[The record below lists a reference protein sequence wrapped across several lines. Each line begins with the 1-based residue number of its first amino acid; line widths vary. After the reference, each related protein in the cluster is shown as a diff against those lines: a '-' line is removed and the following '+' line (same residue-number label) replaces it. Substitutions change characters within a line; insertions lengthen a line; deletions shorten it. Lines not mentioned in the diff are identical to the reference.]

1 MRLTLNKTRRNM
13 ALLLSVALI
22 GAVLGF
28 PTAATAADPTCTTA
42 AAVTTCTGE
51 TSDTAKYEVRVPDD
65 FNGTLLLWS
74 HGYTYV
80 AKIPAQIPLLGGAG
94 NDLRA
99 TIAPGAPDS
108 MVTANALLNQ
118 GYALAG
124 SGFAVPGWN
133 AESAV
138 KTNVEL
144 LGIVKKKFPKIKRT
158 VAWGASLGGTI
169 TQRLA
174 ETNPKLI
181 DAALP
186 VMAFNNLDKV
196 TGSNGGYGTDAVWL
210 FKMFFDPTIK
220 GFGYTAGPA
229 GFGEAAVDFGKVLA
243 AVVAIQG
250 GLAKSGADT
259 WPATA
264 TLVPAAVKAALPA
277 RSALL
282 MVGLLS
288 GMPMRS
294 TSFDGVTGT
303 PIDTSS
309 IAAASASTS
318 AATGFSLA
326 VQPALA
332 VAENMVNIAGFATF
346 ARFDLES
353 QVGNKNFADNQKTN
367 YAAKLSEEEAATY
380 NVALSGE
387 SGIAGLLQLVAGF
400 QAAAP
405 LKADA
410 DALAKFKK
418 LDTLTGQINVPTI
431 AFNNTEETVEFQPMM
446 SWMIEKANAQ
456 HAAEVAAAKAK
467 KKKAPAKKF
476 AAFWGTP
483 LDEYTKFNADGTP
496 KQQTFNPGTGH
507 VQFTQTQYMDMVRLG
522 DMAARLKRLPSAAI
536 LDLTRESDPN
546 WYPTEDFEADT
557 FESIGS

>member
-1 MRLTLNKTRRNM
+1 M

-28 PTAATAADPTCTTA
+28 PTAATAADPTCKTE

-80 AKIPAQIPLLGGAG
+80 AKIPQQVPLLGGAG

-186 VMAFNNLDKV
+186 IMAFNNLDKV

-210 FKMFFDPTIK
+210 FKMFFDPSIK

-229 GFGEAAVDFGKVLA
+229 GFGEAAQDFGKVLA

-250 GLAKSGADT
+250 GLTKTGAAT

-264 TLVPAAVKAALPA
+264 TLVPAAVKEALPA

-346 ARFDLES
+346 ARYDLES

-387 SGIAGLLQLVAGF
+387 AGVAGLLQLVAGF

-418 LDTLTGQINVPTI
+418 LDTMTGQINVPTI
-431 AFNNTEETVEFQPMM
+431 AFNNVEETVEFQPMM

-456 HAAEVAAAKAK
+456 HAAAVAAAKAK

-483 LDEYTKFNADGTP
+483 LDEYTQFNADGTP
-496 KQQTFNPGTGH
+496 KQQAFNAGTGH
-507 VQFTQTQYMDMVRLG
+507 VQFTQTQWMDMVRLG
-522 DMAARLKRLPSAAI
+522 DMAARLKKLPSESI
-536 LDLTRESDPN
+536 LQLTRESDPN
-546 WYPTEDFEADT
+546 WYPTEDFDADT

>member
-1 MRLTLNKTRRNM
+1 MRLTLNKTRRNL
-13 ALLLSVALI
+13 ALLLSVALV

-28 PTAATAADPTCTTA
+28 PSAATASEPTCTTA
-42 AAVTTCTGE
+42 SGITTCTGE
-51 TSDTAKYEVRVPDD
+51 TSDKAKYEIRVPDD

-80 AKIPAQIPLLGGAG
+80 AKIPAQVPLLGGQG

-99 TIAPGAPDS
+99 TIAPGAPDD
-108 MVTANALLNQ
+108 MTLANAFLNQ
-118 GYALAG
+118 GYALTG

-133 AESAV
+133 PESAV

-144 LGIVKKKFPKIKRT
+144 LGIVKKKFPNIKRT

-186 VMAFNNLDKV
+186 LMAFNNVDRV
-196 TGSNGGYGTDAVWL
+196 VGSNGGYGTDAVWL
-210 FKMFFDPTIK
+210 FKMLFDPTIK

-229 GFGEAAVDFGKVLA
+229 GFGEAAADFGKVLA
-243 AVVAIQG
+243 AIVAIQG
-250 GLAKSGADT
+250 GLTKSGADT

-318 AATGFSLA
+318 ASTGFSLA

-346 ARFDLES
+346 ARYDLET
-353 QVGNKNFADNQKTN
+353 QVGNKNFADNQKVD
-367 YAAKLSEEEAATY
+367 YAKKLSEDERATY

-387 SGIAGLLQLVAGF
+387 AGIDGLLALIAGF
-400 QAAAP
+400 QKAAP
-405 LKADA
+405 LKSDA
-410 DALAKFKK
+410 DALAKLQK

-431 AFNNTEETVEFQPMM
+431 AFNNTEEVVEFQPMM
-446 SWMIEKANAQ
+446 AWQIERANAQ
-456 HAAEVAAAKAK
+456 HAAAVAAAKAK

-476 AAFWGTP
+476 AAFWGQP
-483 LDEYTKFNADGTP
+483 LDEYTKFTSSGTP
-496 KQQTFNPGTGH
+496 ITQTETAGAGH
-507 VQFTQTQYMDMVRLG
+507 VKFTFPQWMDMVRLG
-522 DMAARLKRLPSAAI
+522 DMAARLKRLPSEAI
-536 LDLTRESDPN
+536 LNLTRESDPN
-546 WYPTEDFEADT
+546 WYPTEDFDADT

>member
-28 PTAATAADPTCTTA
+28 PTAATAADPTCKSE

-80 AKIPAQIPLLGGAG
+80 AKIPQQVPLLGGAG

-186 VMAFNNLDKV
+186 IMAFNNLDKV

-229 GFGEAAVDFGKVLA
+229 GFGEAAQDFGKVLA

-250 GLAKSGADT
+250 GLTKTGAAT

-264 TLVPAAVKAALPA
+264 TLVPAAVKEALPA

-346 ARFDLES
+346 ARYDLES

-387 SGIAGLLQLVAGF
+387 AGVAGLLQLVAGF

-418 LDTLTGQINVPTI
+418 LDTMTGQINVPTI
-431 AFNNTEETVEFQPMM
+431 AFNNVEETVEFQPMM

-456 HAAEVAAAKAK
+456 HAAAVAAAKAK

-483 LDEYTKFNADGTP
+483 LDEYTQFNADGTP
-496 KQQTFNPGTGH
+496 KQQAFNAGTGH
-507 VQFTQTQYMDMVRLG
+507 VQFTQTQWMDMVRLG
-522 DMAARLKRLPSAAI
+522 DMAARLKKLPSESI
-536 LDLTRESDPN
+536 LQLTRESDPN
-546 WYPTEDFEADT
+546 WYPTEDFDADT

>member
-1 MRLTLNKTRRNM
+1 
-13 ALLLSVALI
+13 
-22 GAVLGF
+22 
-28 PTAATAADPTCTTA
+28 
-42 AAVTTCTGE
+42 
-51 TSDTAKYEVRVPDD
+51 
-65 FNGTLLLWS
+65 
-74 HGYTYV
+74 
-80 AKIPAQIPLLGGAG
+80 
-94 NDLRA
+94 
-99 TIAPGAPDS
+99 
-108 MVTANALLNQ
+108 
-118 GYALAG
+118 
-124 SGFAVPGWN
+124 
-133 AESAV
+133 
-138 KTNVEL
+138 
-144 LGIVKKKFPKIKRT
+144 
-158 VAWGASLGGTI
+158 
-169 TQRLA
+169 
-174 ETNPKLI
+174 
-181 DAALP
+181 
-186 VMAFNNLDKV
+186 
-196 TGSNGGYGTDAVWL
+196 
-210 FKMFFDPTIK
+210 MFFDPTIK
-220 GFGYTAGPA
+220 GFGYSAGPA

-250 GLAKSGADT
+250 GLTKTGADT

-346 ARFDLES
+346 ARYDLES

-387 SGIAGLLQLVAGF
+387 TGVAGLLQLVAGF

-410 DALAKFKK
+410 DALAKLKK
-418 LDTLTGQINVPTI
+418 LDTMTGQINVPTI
-431 AFNNTEETVEFQPMM
+431 AFNNVEETVEFQPMM

-456 HAAEVAAAKAK
+456 HAAAVAAAKAK

-483 LDEYTKFNADGTP
+483 LDEYTQFNDDGTP
-496 KQQTFNPGTGH
+496 KQQAFNAGTGH
-507 VQFTQTQYMDMVRLG
+507 VQFTQTQWMDMVRLG
-522 DMAARLKRLPSAAI
+522 DMAARLKRLPSESI
-536 LDLTRESDPN
+536 LQLTRESDPN
-546 WYPTEDFEADT
+546 WYPSEDFDADT

>member
-1 MRLTLNKTRRNM
+1 M
-13 ALLLSVALI
+13 ALLLSVALV

-28 PTAATAADPTCTTA
+28 PSAATAAEPTCTTA
-42 AAVTTCTGE
+42 NAVTTCTGE

-80 AKIPAQIPLLGGAG
+80 AKIPAQVPLLGGQG

-99 TIAPGAPDS
+99 TIAPAAPDD
-108 MVTANALLNQ
+108 MRMANALLNQ

-186 VMAFNNLDKV
+186 IMAFNNIDRV

-229 GFGEAAVDFGKVLA
+229 GFGEAAADFGKVLA
-243 AVVAIQG
+243 AVAAIQG
-250 GLAKSGADT
+250 GLQKSGADT

-294 TSFDGVTGT
+294 SSFDGVTGT

-309 IAAASASTS
+309 VAAASASTS
-318 AATGFSLA
+318 ASTGFSLA
-326 VQPALA
+326 LQPALA

-346 ARFDLES
+346 ARFDLET

-387 SGIAGLLQLVAGF
+387 AGVAGLLQLVAGF
-400 QAAAP
+400 QQAAP

-410 DALAKFKK
+410 EALAKLKK
-418 LDTLTGQINVPTI
+418 LDTMTGQVNVPTI

-456 HAAEVAAAKAK
+456 HAAAVAAAKAK

-476 AAFWGTP
+476 AAFWGQP
-483 LDEYTKFNADGTP
+483 LDEYTTFNAAGP
-496 KQQTFNPGTGH
+496 VIQTDTPGTGH
-507 VQFTQTQYMDMVRLG
+507 VKFSFPQWMDMVRLG
-522 DMAARLKRLPSAAI
+522 DMAARLKRLPSEAI
-536 LDLTRESDPN
+536 LNLTRESDPN
-546 WYPTEDFEADT
+546 WYPTEDFDADT

>member
-28 PTAATAADPTCTTA
+28 PSAATAADPTCTTA

-51 TSDTAKYEVRVPDD
+51 TSDKAKYEVRVPDD

-80 AKIPAQIPLLGGAG
+80 AKIPAQVPLLGGAG

-144 LGIVKKKFPKIKRT
+144 LGVVKKKFPKIKRT

-186 VMAFNNLDKV
+186 IMAFNNIDKV
-196 TGSNGGYGTDAVWL
+196 VGSNGGYGTDAVWL

-220 GFGYTAGPA
+220 GFGYSAGPA

-250 GLAKSGADT
+250 GLTKTGADT

-346 ARFDLES
+346 ARYDLES

-387 SGIAGLLQLVAGF
+387 TGVAGLLQLVAGF

-410 DALAKFKK
+410 DALAKLKK
-418 LDTLTGQINVPTI
+418 LDTMTGQINVPTI
-431 AFNNTEETVEFQPMM
+431 AFNNVEETVEFQPMM

-456 HAAEVAAAKAK
+456 HAAAVAAAKAK

-483 LDEYTKFNADGTP
+483 LDEYTQFNADGTP
-496 KQQTFNPGTGH
+496 KQQAFNAGTGH
-507 VQFTQTQYMDMVRLG
+507 VQFTQTQWMDMVRLG
-522 DMAARLKRLPSAAI
+522 DMAARLKRLPSESI
-536 LDLTRESDPN
+536 LQLTRESDPN
-546 WYPTEDFEADT
+546 WYPSEDFDADT

>member
-28 PTAATAADPTCTTA
+28 PTAATAADPTCKTE

-80 AKIPAQIPLLGGAG
+80 AKIPQQVPLLGGAG

-158 VAWGASLGGTI
+158 VAWGESLGGTI

-186 VMAFNNLDKV
+186 IMAFNNLDKV

-210 FKMFFDPTIK
+210 FKMFFDPSIK

-229 GFGEAAVDFGKVLA
+229 GFGEAAQDFGKVLA

-250 GLAKSGADT
+250 GLTKTGAAT

-264 TLVPAAVKAALPA
+264 TLVPAAVKEALPA

-346 ARFDLES
+346 ARYDLES

-387 SGIAGLLQLVAGF
+387 AGVAGLLQLVAGF

-418 LDTLTGQINVPTI
+418 LDTMTGQINVPTI
-431 AFNNTEETVEFQPMM
+431 AFNNVEETVEFQPMM

-456 HAAEVAAAKAK
+456 HAAAVAAAKAK

-483 LDEYTKFNADGTP
+483 LDEYTQFNADGTP
-496 KQQTFNPGTGH
+496 KQQAFNAGTGH
-507 VQFTQTQYMDMVRLG
+507 VQFTQTQWMDMVRLG
-522 DMAARLKRLPSAAI
+522 DMAARLKKLPSESI
-536 LDLTRESDPN
+536 LQLTRESDPN
-546 WYPTEDFEADT
+546 WYPTEDFDADT

>member
-28 PTAATAADPTCTTA
+28 PTAATAADPTCKTE

-80 AKIPAQIPLLGGAG
+80 AKIPQQVPLLGGAG

-144 LGIVKKKFPKIKRT
+144 LDIVKKKFPKIKRT

-186 VMAFNNLDKV
+186 IMAFNNLDKV

-210 FKMFFDPTIK
+210 FKMFFDPSIK

-229 GFGEAAVDFGKVLA
+229 GFGEAAQDFGKVLA

-250 GLAKSGADT
+250 GLAKTGAAT

-264 TLVPAAVKAALPA
+264 TLVPAAVKEALPA

-294 TSFDGVTGT
+294 SSFDGVTGT

-346 ARFDLES
+346 ARYDLES

-387 SGIAGLLQLVAGF
+387 SGVAGLLQLVAGF

-418 LDTLTGQINVPTI
+418 LDTMTGQINVPTI
-431 AFNNTEETVEFQPMM
+431 AFNNVEETVEFQPMM

-456 HAAEVAAAKAK
+456 HAAAVAAAKAK

-483 LDEYTKFNADGTP
+483 LDEYTQFNADGTP
-496 KQQTFNPGTGH
+496 KQQAFNAGTGH
-507 VQFTQTQYMDMVRLG
+507 VQFTQTQWMDMVRLG
-522 DMAARLKRLPSAAI
+522 DMAARLKKLPSESI
-536 LDLTRESDPN
+536 LQLTRESDPN
-546 WYPTEDFEADT
+546 WYPTEDFDADT

>member
-1 MRLTLNKTRRNM
+1 M

-353 QVGNKNFADNQKTN
+353 QVGNKNFADNQRTN

-405 LKADA
+405 LKGDA
-410 DALAKFKK
+410 ETLAKFKK
-418 LDTLTGQINVPTI
+418 LDTMTGQINVPTI
-431 AFNNTEETVEFQPMM
+431 AFNNVEETVEFQPMM

-456 HAAEVAAAKAK
+456 RAAEVAAAKAK

-476 AAFWGTP
+476 AAFWGQP
-483 LDEYTKFNADGTP
+483 LDEYTVFNADGTP
-496 KQQTFNPGTGH
+496 KQQAFNAGTGH
-507 VQFTQTQYMDMVRLG
+507 VQFTQTQWMDMVRLG
-522 DMAARLKRLPSAAI
+522 DMAARLKKLPSAAI
-536 LDLTRESDPN
+536 LQLTRESDPN
-546 WYPTEDFEADT
+546 WYPTEDFDADT

>member
-13 ALLLSVALI
+13 ALLFSVALI

-28 PTAATAADPTCTTA
+28 PTAATAADPTCKTE

-80 AKIPAQIPLLGGAG
+80 AKIPQQVPLLGGAG

-186 VMAFNNLDKV
+186 IMAFNNLDKV

-229 GFGEAAVDFGKVLA
+229 GFGEAAQDFGKVLA

-250 GLAKSGADT
+250 GLTKTGAAT

-264 TLVPAAVKAALPA
+264 TLVPAAVKEALPA

-346 ARFDLES
+346 ARYDLES

-387 SGIAGLLQLVAGF
+387 AGVAGLLQLVAGF

-418 LDTLTGQINVPTI
+418 LDTMTGQINVPTI
-431 AFNNTEETVEFQPMM
+431 AFNNVEETVEFQPMM

-456 HAAEVAAAKAK
+456 HAAAVAAAKAK

-483 LDEYTKFNADGTP
+483 LDEYTQFNADGTP
-496 KQQTFNPGTGH
+496 KQQAFNAGTGH
-507 VQFTQTQYMDMVRLG
+507 VQFTQTQWMDMVRLG
-522 DMAARLKRLPSAAI
+522 DMAARLKKLPSESI
-536 LDLTRESDPN
+536 LQLTRESDPN
-546 WYPTEDFEADT
+546 WYPTEDFDADT

>member
-1 MRLTLNKTRRNM
+1 M

-405 LKADA
+405 LKGDA
-410 DALAKFKK
+410 ETLAKFKK
-418 LDTLTGQINVPTI
+418 LDTMTGQINVPTI
-431 AFNNTEETVEFQPMM
+431 AFNNVEETVEFQPMM

-476 AAFWGTP
+476 AAFWGQP
-483 LDEYTKFNADGTP
+483 LDEYTVFNADGTP
-496 KQQTFNPGTGH
+496 KQQAFNAGTGH
-507 VQFTQTQYMDMVRLG
+507 VQFTQTQWMDMVRLG
-522 DMAARLKRLPSAAI
+522 DMAARLKKLPSAAI
-536 LDLTRESDPN
+536 LQLTRESDPN
-546 WYPTEDFEADT
+546 WYPTEDFDADT

>member
-1 MRLTLNKTRRNM
+1 M

-28 PTAATAADPTCTTA
+28 PSAATAADPTCTTA

-51 TSDTAKYEVRVPDD
+51 TSDKAKYEVRVPDD

-80 AKIPAQIPLLGGAG
+80 AKIPAQVPLLGGAG

-144 LGIVKKKFPKIKRT
+144 LGVVKKKFPKIKRT

-186 VMAFNNLDKV
+186 IMAFNNIDRV
-196 TGSNGGYGTDAVWL
+196 VGSNGGYGTDAVWL

-220 GFGYTAGPA
+220 GFGYSAGPA

-250 GLAKSGADT
+250 GLTKTGADT

-346 ARFDLES
+346 ARYDLES

-387 SGIAGLLQLVAGF
+387 TGVAGLLQLVAGF

-410 DALAKFKK
+410 DALAKLKK
-418 LDTLTGQINVPTI
+418 LDTMTGQINVPTI
-431 AFNNTEETVEFQPMM
+431 AFNNVEETVEFQPMM

-456 HAAEVAAAKAK
+456 HAAAVAAAKAK

-483 LDEYTKFNADGTP
+483 LDEYTQFNADGTP
-496 KQQTFNPGTGH
+496 KQQAFNAGTGH
-507 VQFTQTQYMDMVRLG
+507 VQFTQTQWMDMVRLG
-522 DMAARLKRLPSAAI
+522 DMAARLKRLPSESI
-536 LDLTRESDPN
+536 LQLTRESDPN
-546 WYPTEDFEADT
+546 WYPSEDFDADT

>member
-80 AKIPAQIPLLGGAG
+80 AKIPAQVPLLGGGG

-144 LGIVKKKFPKIKRT
+144 LGIVKKKFPQIKRT

-229 GFGEAAVDFGKVLA
+229 GFGEAATDFTKVLI
-243 AVVAIQG
+243 AIQAIQA
-250 GLAKSGADT
+250 GLTKSGADT

-282 MVGLLS
+282 MIGLLS
-288 GMPMRS
+288 GMPLRS

-309 IAAASASTS
+309 VAAASASTS

-346 ARFDLES
+346 ARYDLES

-387 SGIAGLLQLVAGF
+387 AGIAGLLQLVAGF

-405 LKADA
+405 LKGDA
-410 DALAKFKK
+410 DTLAKFKK
-418 LDTLTGQINVPTI
+418 LDTMTGQINVPTI
-431 AFNNTEETVEFQPMM
+431 AFNNTEEVVEFQPMM
-446 SWMIEKANAQ
+446 AWQIEKANAQ
-456 HAAEVAAAKAK
+456 HAAAVAAAKAK

-476 AAFWGTP
+476 AAIWGQP
-483 LDEYTKFNADGTP
+483 LDEYTLFNADGTP
-496 KQQTFNPGTGH
+496 KVQTETPGAGH
-507 VQFTQTQYMDMVRLG
+507 VKFSNTQWMDMVRLG
-522 DMAARLKRLPSAAI
+522 DMAARLKKLPSAAI
-536 LDLTRESDPN
+536 LQLTRESDPN
-546 WYPTEDFEADT
+546 WYPAEDFDADT